1 LSQKI
6 AIHQRPR
13 AGTDKGELRA
23 AAATQPLAKRKKTA
37 RGVRRSHFSF
47 CIYAAILQSMG
58 GNVNGKVASGR
69 VPRWTRCSANN
80 QFGRRNED
88 KRERMLVR
96 ATQDSLIKRINSLM
110 SRFNSLL
117 GRNKFP
123 VPMRRELHGKPLNC
137 LSDFGPTAAPKG
149 PHEENSL
156 YFPS

>member
-1 LSQKI
+1 MAKWLRVAFHGGRDALQTTGS
-6 AIHQRPR
+6 
-13 AGTDKGELRA
+13 GGE
-23 AAATQPLAKRKKTA
+23 T
-37 RGVRRSHFSF
+37 RGRSGCWS
-47 CIYAAILQSMG
+47 
-58 GNVNGKVASGR
+58 V
-69 VPRWTRCSANN
+69 
-80 QFGRRNED
+80 
-88 KRERMLVR
+88 

-137 LSDFGPTAAPKG
+137 LSDFEPTAAPKG